1 MAKDYTEEQIK
12 VEFLNG
18 EKNRRP
24 YQYDC
29 VKRNGPRS
37 KSKKPY
43 IETIAELILKE
54 EEKGIWPYTENV
66 KTDFCYSDERDDL
79 EPARRSKEKGLCR
92 RWFKNKS
99 FNNDHVEDV
108 IGLPAEFELNIEEK
122 HKVNVD
128 LISYK
133 DETIYL
139 IEVKGN
145 GTGEYTSSESLLRAI
160 LEIKTYYESIKDKL
174 HSIAHTCRDKHKLGL
189 QNASKLRMAILVP
202 ENSAASRQ
210 FNNPRFP
217 NVNKLLEKWKIEF
230 LTFKEKVPK

>member
-1 MAKDYTEEQIK
+1 MAEDYTEKQIED
-12 VEFLNG
+12 EFLNG

-24 YQYDC
+24 YQYKC
-29 VKRNGPRS
+29 VKRNGPQG

-43 IETIAELILKE
+43 IETIAELILEKE
-54 EEKGIWPYTENV
+54 EVGIWPYTENV

-79 EPARRSKEKGLCR
+79 EPAERSKEKGLCR

-99 FNNDHVEDV
+99 FNNTHVEDE

-145 GTGEYTSSESLLRAI
+145 GTGEYTNSESLLRAI

-174 HSIAHTCRDKHKLGL
+174 FAIAHTCRDKYKLGL
-189 QNASKLRMAILVP
+189 QNALKLRMAILVP
-202 ENSAASRQ
+202 ENSAANRQ

-217 NVNKLLEKWKIEF
+217 KVNELLKKWNIKF